1 MADLK
6 NKEVQAHVIAW
17 NKHLHI
23 FKVRCGLKKSQ
34 LKQSTNFFKLVV
46 SLSWR

>member
-23 FKVRCGLKKSQ
+23 FKVRCGLKKITIKASCQ
-34 LKQSTNFFKLVV
+34 FF
-46 SLSWR
+46 